1 MPIILSGMKT
11 PVHSPGM
18 KVPLHSGHL
27 HRPLL
32 SGFICAPQFGHFGQ
46 RLLGITSPPLQL
58 CFSFRFVLWLSCLLY
73 LKRRRRWEDPFGLSG
88 RLQQEGL
95 ENALHGTP
103 VSFFNSE
110 ENGRSARWQHSGI
123 CRAKLARASKG
134 DRSFLGNRRPIYA
147 LVVRKKPRKTPRERR

>member
-46 RLLGITSPPLQL
+46 RLLGMTSPPLQL

-73 LKRRRRWEDPFGLSG
+73 LKRSRRWENPLDLID
-88 RLQQEGL
+88 R
-95 ENALHGTP
+95 
-103 VSFFNSE
+103 
-110 ENGRSARWQHSGI
+110 RSCPREF
-123 CRAKLARASKG
+123 LL
-134 DRSFLGNRRPIYA
+134 SFLHVIVEVLPKSKHIGVANIFSHIYHHW
-147 LVVRKKPRKTPRERR
+147 LNLLPR